1 MATNKKGITIRF
13 EDDEMA
19 KLDELAARYH
29 VSSATII
36 RWALKALGEYVE
48 ANGGKITLPLDF
60 STFYRKSLE
69 FESLKAAE
77 DVGQSKPFPKQNPV
91 KYPSAGNGTHG

>member
-1 MATNKKGITIRF
+1 MATTKKGITIRF

-36 RWALKALGEYVE
+36 RWALKALGEYVD

-60 STFYRKSLE
+60 SAFYRKSME
-69 FESLKAAE
+69 YGSSQEGNA
-77 DVGQSKPFPKQNPV
+77 
-91 KYPSAGNGTHG
+91 NGTSG

>member
-1 MATNKKGITIRF
+1 MATTKKGITIRF

-36 RWALKALGEYVE
+36 RWALKALGEYVD

-60 STFYRKSLE
+60 SAFYRKSME
-69 FESLKAAE
+69 YGSSQEGNA
-77 DVGQSKPFPKQNPV
+77 
-91 KYPSAGNGTHG
+91 NGTSGGMCAGRETSDTSIFRNLP